1 MNRKIVL
8 GAMALALT
16 VSHIWAQ
23 TPPPQSKSPGAP
35 ELAGLLEKSGY
46 RYTKIRDG
54 VWEITF
60 AGKNTGQF
68 PVRIALTDN
77 TVVVLAK
84 LADRAELKLQP
95 PFLIKMLE
103 INDKFGHFGGCAVLG
118 LLPAIHERRRF
129 IVAAVIALALCRG
142 VSKLAMWS
150 RTRRGSVLGWRRG
163 SVLGWQIPICATG
176 NINEPTPPG

>member
-1 MNRKIVL
+1 MLPSRDTKLTKHKIIL
-8 GAMALALT
+8 GTFAVAFMLSSAPRIC
-16 VSHIWAQ
+16 SAQ
-23 TPPPQSKSPGAP
+23 PAQPQSKSPGAP

-54 VWEITF
+54 VWEINF

-103 INDKFGHFGGCAVLG
+103 LNDKFDSVKLALSDEMLYVRMDMHARILDAGELKYLLEQISGATDEMYPMLKEF
-118 LLPAIHERRRF
+118 LPAP
-129 IVAAVIALALCRG
+129 
-142 VSKLAMWS
+142 K
-150 RTRRGSVLGWRRG
+150 
-163 SVLGWQIPICATG
+163 
-176 NINEPTPPG
+176 

>member
-1 MNRKIVL
+1 MSHKIIL
-8 GAMALALT
+8 GVFALGLT
-16 VSHIWAQ
+16 LASTPQVCAQ
-23 TPPPQSKSPGAP
+23 APAQPQSKSTGAP
-35 ELAGLLEKSGY
+35 ELAVLLEKSGY

-84 LADRAELKLQP
+84 LADRKELKLQL

-103 INDKFGHFGGCAVLG
+103 LNDKFDSVK
-118 LLPAIHERRRF
+118 
-129 IVAAVIALALCRG
+129 LALSDEMLYVRMDMHARILDPG
-142 VSKLAMWS
+142 ELKYL
-150 RTRRGSVLGWRRG
+150 LE
-163 SVLGWQIPICATG
+163 QISGATD
-176 NINEPTPPG
+176 EMYPMLKEFLPTPK

>member
-1 MNRKIVL
+1 VIKQKIILVTF
-8 GAMALALT
+8 GLA
-16 VSHIWAQ
+16 VSLASMTAQ
-23 TPPPQSKSPGAP
+23 PVQPPTKSPGAP

-60 AGKNTGQF
+60 AGKNTGEF

-84 LADRAELKLQP
+84 LADRGELKLQA

-103 INDKFGHFGGCAVLG
+103 LNDKFDSVK
-118 LLPAIHERRRF
+118 
-129 IVAAVIALALCRG
+129 LALSDEMLYVRMDMHARILDP
-142 VSKLAMWS
+142 SELKYL
-150 RTRRGSVLGWRRG
+150 LE
-163 SVLGWQIPICATG
+163 QISGATD
-176 NINEPTPPG
+176 EMYPMLKEFLPVPK

>member
-8 GAMALALT
+8 GAVALALM
-16 VSHIWAQ
+16 VSHVWAQ

-35 ELAGLLEKSGY
+35 ELAVLLEKSGY

-95 PFLIKMLE
+95 AFLIKMLE
-103 INDKFGHFGGCAVLG
+103 LNDKFDSVK
-118 LLPAIHERRRF
+118 
-129 IVAAVIALALCRG
+129 LALSDDMLYVRMDMHARILDPG
-142 VSKLAMWS
+142 ELKYL
-150 RTRRGSVLGWRRG
+150 LE
-163 SVLGWQIPICATG
+163 QISGATD
-176 NINEPTPPG
+176 EMYPMLKEFLPTPK

>member
-1 MNRKIVL
+1 MKRKIVL

-16 VSHIWAQ
+16 VSHICAQ
-23 TPPPQSKSPGAP
+23 TPPPQSKSAGAP
-35 ELAGLLEKSGY
+35 ELAVLLEKSGY

-84 LADRAELKLQP
+84 LADRAELKLQV
-95 PFLIKMLE
+95 PFLVKMLE
-103 INDKFGHFGGCAVLG
+103 LNDKFDSVK
-118 LLPAIHERRRF
+118 
-129 IVAAVIALALCRG
+129 LALSDEMLYVRMDMHARILDPG
-142 VSKLAMWS
+142 ELKYL
-150 RTRRGSVLGWRRG
+150 LE
-163 SVLGWQIPICATG
+163 QISGATD
-176 NINEPTPPG
+176 EMYPMLKEFLPTPK